1 MKRCVETVSFRVWDG
16 KKREPIWYNAILEE
30 AGGIFNWRLA
40 SPRSSRYRSWWLDR
54 YCGSCELY
62 FASYRNGEC
71 CPCCGSTGD
80 VRNVDLEDDVFN
92 GDAPF

>member
-1 MKRCVETVSFRVWDG
+1 MKRCVETVSFRVWNS

-40 SPRSSRYRSWWLDR
+40 NPHSSRYRSWWLDR
-54 YCGSCELY
+54 YCDSCGLY

-71 CPCCGSTGD
+71 CPCCGCTGG
-80 VRNVDLEDDVFN
+80 VRTADLEDEIFN